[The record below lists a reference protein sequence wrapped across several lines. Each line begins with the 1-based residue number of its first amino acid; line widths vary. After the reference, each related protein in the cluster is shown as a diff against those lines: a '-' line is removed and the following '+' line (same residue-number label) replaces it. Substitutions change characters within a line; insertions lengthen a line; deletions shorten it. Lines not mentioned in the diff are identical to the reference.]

1 MSGRVEWTF
10 FGVPIAEPGGTRVT
24 NVTVHSEENASTLGR
39 YLSDLGQLQSGWLSS
54 GEFEQRWD
62 GVRLGKFALESRP
75 GHALEAMRRAGP
87 PPGGER
93 YRRSVR
99 RDPR

>member
-1 MSGRVEWTF
+1 MSAVQWTF
-10 FGVPIAEPGGTRVT
+10 FGVPIAEVGGTRVT
-24 NVTVHSEENASTLGR
+24 NMTVDTDGAASILGS
-39 YLSDLGQLQSGWLSS
+39 YLSSLGQLQDGWLSTA
-54 GEFEQRWD
+54 EFAQRWR
-62 GVRLGKFALESRP
+62 GVTLGGLALEARP

-87 PPGGER
+87 PAGGVR

>member
-1 MSGRVEWTF
+1 MTLRPEWTF

-24 NVTVHSEENASTLGR
+24 NLTVHSEAQASTLGR
-39 YLSDLGQLQSGWLSS
+39 YLSSLGQLQDGSLTNA
-54 GEFEQRWD
+54 EFAQRWS
-62 GVRLGKFALESRP
+62 GVTLGGFVLESRA

-87 PPGGER
+87 PAGGVR

>member
-1 MSGRVEWTF
+1 MSSPEWTF

-24 NVTVHSEENASTLGR
+24 NVTVHTDAQASTLGR
-39 YLSDLGQLQSGWLSS
+39 YMSSLGQLQDGLLSDA
-54 GEFEQRWD
+54 EFAERWT
-62 GVRLGKFALESRP
+62 GVTLGGFVLEARA
-75 GHALEAMRRAGP
+75 GHVLEAMRRAGP

>member
-1 MSGRVEWTF
+1 MSHPQWMF
-10 FGVPIAEPGGTRVT
+10 FGVPIAEAGGTRV
-24 NVTVHSEENASTLGR
+24 VDLTVHSHADASMLGR
-39 YLSDLGQLQSGWLSS
+39 YLSSLGQLQAGWVSK
-54 GEFEQRWD
+54 GDFEARWG
-62 GVRLGKFALESRP
+62 GVVLAGFVLEARA

-87 PPGGER
+87 PPAGER